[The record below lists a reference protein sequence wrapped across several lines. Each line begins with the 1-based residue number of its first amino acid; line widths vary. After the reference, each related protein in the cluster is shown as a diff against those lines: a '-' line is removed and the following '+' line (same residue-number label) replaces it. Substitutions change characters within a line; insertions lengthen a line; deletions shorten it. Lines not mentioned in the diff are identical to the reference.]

1 MFFIEQGELM
11 DTIVGSRY
19 PVNCISVNTDHLIAV
34 GDCGGNLRIY
44 QKLENNLVNIVTSID
59 IAAFFKQ
66 HLQSEDNQSNPGVF
80 CSLSKVPSTSDHV
93 KQRICWNFSFRL

>member
-1 MFFIEQGELM
+1 MI

-44 QKLENNLVNIVTSID
+44 QKLENNQVNVVTNID
-59 IAAFFKQ
+59 IAAFFRQ
-66 HLQSEDNQSNPGVF
+66 HLQAEDNQTNPGVF
-80 CSLSKVPSTSDHV
+80 SLLLLI
-93 KQRICWNFSFRL
+93 QNC

>member
-1 MFFIEQGELM
+1 MIE
-11 DTIVGSRY
+11 TIVGSRY

-44 QKLENNLVNIVTSID
+44 QKLDNNQVNFVTNID

-66 HLQSEDNQSNPGVF
+66 QNQAEDNQTNPGEFIVF
-80 CSLSKVPSTSDHV
+80 LHV
-93 KQRICWNFSFRL
+93 NDIKQIK

>member
-1 MFFIEQGELM
+1 MILLEVECFSIEQGELV
-11 DTIVGSRY
+11 DTIVSSRY

-44 QKLENNLVNIVTSID
+44 QKLDNNQVNFVTNID

-66 HLQSEDNQSNPGVF
+66 QIQAEDNQTNPGVSS
-80 CSLSKVPSTSDHV
+80 CQS
-93 KQRICWNFSFRL
+93 Q

>member
-1 MFFIEQGELM
+1 MI

-19 PVNCISVNTDHLIAV
+19 PVNCISANSDHLIAV

-44 QKLENNLVNIVTSID
+44 QRLEKSQANLVTNID

-66 HLQSEDNQSNPGVF
+66 HLQSEDNQSNPGMF
-80 CSLSKVPSTSDHV
+80 Y
-93 KQRICWNFSFRL
+93 